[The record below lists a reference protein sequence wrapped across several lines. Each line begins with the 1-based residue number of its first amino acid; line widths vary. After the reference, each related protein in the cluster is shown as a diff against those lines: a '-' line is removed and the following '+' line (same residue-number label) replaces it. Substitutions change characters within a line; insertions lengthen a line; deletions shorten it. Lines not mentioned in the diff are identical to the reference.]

1 MSSHLHCCCAHNP
14 SSAAATLLVR
24 EENANG
30 IALKSTTD
38 IALILLLLL
47 WSAEDARATDAVSS
61 SQETRNLP
69 LPGLYVRWY
78 ALCVTQSLATGMM
91 LEKTSV
97 DTAHQL
103 LTVGLLL

>member
-1 MSSHLHCCCAHNP
+1 MDLPLVVGDRQCLLVLLHNASSG
-14 SSAAATLLVR
+14 AAAMLVCK
-24 EENANG
+24 EDAN
-30 IALKSTTD
+30 ITALNSTTY

-91 LEKTSV
+91 
-97 DTAHQL
+97 
-103 LTVGLLL
+103 